1 MTTSRTTTTRMTTTK
16 MTSSK
21 ATTTSNF
28 NAVFAQ
34 KSHYNSPLISKNPR
48 IPRLCEKFDEIESWD
63 CNSKIYT
70 GGKTVCVFH
79 CPERSIWRECLCD
92 NNSCFWS
99 NMDEN
104 FICEKKNLNENTN
117 SGEILEIS
125 GLRPRLK
132 SALEVKLEPVRKRTI
147 DGEVFVRAFD
157 IMQEFQRFL
166 FERGLFNSDD
176 LWFLCFSLHFYIF
189 FLNKLNFLTSSFM
202 KENLL
207 AILYHL

>member
-1 MTTSRTTTTRMTTTK
+1 MTTTRIPTTRISTTK
-16 MTSSK
+16 V
-21 ATTTSNF
+21 TTTSNF
-28 NAVFAQ
+28 DDFFAQ
-34 KSHYNSPLISKNPR
+34 KSNDNYSLISKNPR
-48 IPRLCEKFDEIESWD
+48 IPRVCEKFEEIESWD

-70 GGKTVCVFH
+70 GGKTVCVYH

-92 NNSCFWS
+92 NTSCFWS
-99 NMDEN
+99 NIGEN
-104 FICEKKNLNENTN
+104 FICEKKKIIENTN

-125 GLRPRLK
+125 DLRPRLK

-189 FLNKLNFLTSSFM
+189 L
-202 KENLL
+202 
-207 AILYHL
+207 

>member
-1 MTTSRTTTTRMTTTK
+1 MTTTEKVTTTRGTTTSRMTTSRIITTTMTATRVPTTK
-16 MTSSK
+16 MRTTK
-21 ATTTSNF
+21 QTTTSNF
-28 NAVFAQ
+28 DEVFAQ
-34 KSHYNSPLISKNPR
+34 TSNQNYSLIAKNPR
-48 IPRLCEKFDEIESWD
+48 IPRFCKKFDEIESWD

-70 GGKTVCVFH
+70 GGKTVCVYH
-79 CPERSIWRECLCD
+79 CQEKSFWRECLCD

-99 NMDEN
+99 NTDEN
-104 FICEKKNLNENTN
+104 FICEKKNLYENTK

-125 GLRPRLK
+125 DLKPRLK

-176 LWFLCFSLHFYIF
+176 L
-189 FLNKLNFLTSSFM
+189 
-202 KENLL
+202 
-207 AILYHL
+207 